1 MPVRVPA
8 RAPHAALLDEAA
20 PEAEPVPEPVRARPG
35 ERRLARAAAQRGV
48 LALGAAAAARAH
60 GRARARARD
69 IPLGAVLA
77 RSSFALALAPAGAEA
92 ELAEDAARA
101 VLSRIVALL
110 DDVLEELVLAVVVLL
125 VAEAELAL
133 EGVGALAARA
143 ELDALVPPDAQ
154 RARALVGRDEDARRR
169 RRCGGGGGRARR
181 RRRRGAGRPRR
192 RRKDD
197 ALVRVVGDALPRRAR
212 RWRGRVLRLARH
224 LAQRDGPQRL
234 ERPSERVPRGVLAR
248 SRSGRV
254 GALEEDAACSVADNG
269 AAECPSAADAEGE
282 RNGDAAARGDRVG
295 ESDVREEDEEGARGR
310 GRVGRRGWERGG
322 RGWVAWE
329 GERVVGPGRRGRAA
343 VRPKERFVACVR
355 VVEAVRRGRRERN
368 LGGWLRARVRGG
380 REVDEEG
387 LVHVL
392 VVRVERELAEEGA
405 ASAPHEGAARPA
417 QLVDAGRGRRLAAAG
432 TGAREVEGHDTG
444 AWCAAGVGGRGRAA
458 RGGAE
463 GELEA
468 RGRRREEG
476 RRDALWWCWWW
487 LREWLCWPRSH
498 WRELRHGGR
507 SGRAS
512 ANDEPTRSRR
522 PASCIH

>member
-1 MPVRVPA
+1 VPVRVPA

-101 VLSRIVALL
+101 VLGRIVALL

-197 ALVRVVGDALPRRAR
+197 ALFLAGRADGEVESCAS
-212 RWRGRVLRLARH
+212 RGTSRSATGRSGSS
-224 LAQRDGPQRL
+224 GPASVYHAACW
-234 ERPSERVPRGVLAR
+234 PDPGRGGSAR
-248 SRSGRV
+248 SRRTPPARSPTT
-254 GALEEDAACSVADNG
+254 AP
-269 AAECPSAADAEGE
+269 PSAQ
-282 RNGDAAARGDRVG
+282 ARRT
-295 ESDVREEDEEGARGR
+295 RKGR
-310 GRVGRRGWERGG
+310 GMGMQ
-322 RGWVAWE
+322 
-329 GERVVGPGRRGRAA
+329 P
-343 VRPKERFVACVR
+343 P
-355 VVEAVRRGRRERN
+355 EA
-368 LGGWLRARVRGG
+368 
-380 REVDEEG
+380 
-387 LVHVL
+387 
-392 VVRVERELAEEGA
+392 
-405 ASAPHEGAARPA
+405 
-417 QLVDAGRGRRLAAAG
+417 
-432 TGAREVEGHDTG
+432 TG
-444 AWCAAGVGGRGRAA
+444 
-458 RGGAE
+458 
-463 GELEA
+463 
-468 RGRRREEG
+468 
-476 RRDALWWCWWW
+476 
-487 LREWLCWPRSH
+487 
-498 WRELRHGGR
+498 
-507 SGRAS
+507 
-512 ANDEPTRSRR
+512 
-522 PASCIH
+522 